1 MIPVFAPLS
10 PAVTNLSS
18 LTASAVLMGNTYHY
32 IEVGFMSITSIRIAD
47 DVEKPLEALSKKLT
61 EVKIIL

>member
-1 MIPVFAPLS
+1 
-10 PAVTNLSS
+10 
-18 LTASAVLMGNTYHY
+18 MGNTYHY